1 MSRHKNKNDIA
12 YWIPDPPRRRATV
25 QIDLKK
31 ILVLLCGLSPDI
43 AHLISL
49 WVKAHAAKGP
59 GGKDVTDDEREEI
72 QDALGNLLADIK
84 QN

>member
-1 MSRHKNKNDIA
+1 M
-12 YWIPDPPRRRATV
+12 

-31 ILVLLCGLSPDI
+31 ILVLLCGLSPDL

-49 WVKAHAAKGP
+49 WVKAHSAKSD
-59 GGKDVTDDEREEI
+59 GGKTITDDEREAI
-72 QDALGNLLADIK
+72 QDALGDLLADLK